1 MRRAKEGDGI
11 VSYIVLSIFSS
22 LHFHYGLLYAS
33 IALGA
38 KTTSM
43 ACDGYFIAYVR
54 YLSIMAE
61 LLNSSNV
68 LCFQCGSFLTFSFL
82 MTLLARAEP
91 AHGVC
96 RAVCVVKEPSAE
108 PCFPCDA
115 SPLSLAMR
123 YMALRSASYSASQQ
137 KARHINSEGRECA

>member
-1 MRRAKEGDGI
+1 MSICYICLAGRAIRRAVLCTRKEGDGI

-43 ACDGYFIAYVR
+43 ACDGYFIADVQ
-54 YLSIMAE
+54 YLSILAE

-68 LCFQCGSFLTFSFL
+68 LCLEYGFFLTFSFL
-82 MTLLARAEP
+82 PDNDDPTRSCRASAWRMP
-91 AHGVC
+91 CRVC
-96 RAVCVVKEPSAE
+96 R
-108 PCFPCDA
+108 
-115 SPLSLAMR
+115 
-123 YMALRSASYSASQQ
+123 
-137 KARHINSEGRECA
+137 